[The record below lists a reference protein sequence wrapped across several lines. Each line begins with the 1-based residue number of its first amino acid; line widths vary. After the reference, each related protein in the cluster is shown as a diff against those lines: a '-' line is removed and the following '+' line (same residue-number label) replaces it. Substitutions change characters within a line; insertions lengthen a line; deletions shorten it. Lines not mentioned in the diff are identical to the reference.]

1 MILPNGVK
9 AEKRGNTY
17 YATNETLLQFPDP
30 VVMVRN
36 FARIYLRNL
45 TRVHTNNL
53 GEVLGQEVVIKKFA
67 LAYAPSE
74 GVIAPIL
81 SAPFTTNVSGA
92 PITVAD
98 DDEDTPV
105 YFENFFINYQNY
117 PITSTDPNV
126 TVLTGPPFNYEGYS
140 PADQAYNYYS
150 GNTDPG
156 IPAESDMKDWDND
169 HPENNI
175 LYVYERSVPS
185 AARRATRVIIKAE
198 RFDPNTIGTA
208 NPDSEGDKFYA
219 LDIVN
224 TEGTIIPLLRNQTYT
239 VHLLNIE
246 AGAGEA
252 DITNASKA
260 TSATVSGDPHYQE
273 LDNISDG
280 SSSIGVSFTEQ
291 FYVQPKEDFV
301 MFRYIPTSAG
311 DETYSAGAEGNEL
324 VTFQV
329 GSLNKNT
336 GVFTAVTPADAASQG
351 ILAFNVENG
360 AYKVWI
366 DKNGGDVVP
375 YVRKNNAWVVASA
388 AEIANSAIEK
398 WGMIRYELN
407 SSIVGAD
414 GFFNSERTQT
424 IHVVGTYNTKEMSRN
439 VVIVTS
445 PRQTMKVQCLDKYV
459 AEAIGEKETVRILIP
474 QNLSRSVFPL
484 DFVIEPNGYS
494 LTPDGDTLPVDYG
507 SSIDPDNSG
516 PAFYFIKTITQD
528 TYNGLPTTTTV
539 ETVNGNSTT
548 VTWKYFDCKF
558 KTTLAQN
565 ACTVFVQNHYFNNA
579 NASDEFYNYRQ
590 RLFTSLALSPNTY
603 YRNADREFTF
613 VMDAAHTGT
622 RVWWDPTNAL
632 GASASADAAREA
644 GLSTTNRVFPPVMRV
659 TLNGFTPQY
668 EDDGYGGL
676 QPVTS
681 GLTHESGNTYL
692 YTVYPS
698 TSGTV
703 ELALK
708 ITGAVGSTASVT
720 LSTTNI
726 TENPGLYAEASLSGG
741 TIQAATFT
749 NLSFGTSPLPLG
761 LNKTSTFNFTYGGP
775 VEPVTVSFSGLT
787 LDSTTVEGMT
797 VTSNGNGS
805 YTLTPINT
813 NVTSY
818 SFTVKSTTRFSAGT
832 VTLAA
837 ESYETTSRTV
847 NRPTSFT
854 IPQNALY
861 IRNATT
867 GNPSNFTTGN
877 NNTYVY
883 LNNTTDYAYKARSN
897 FSNAYLNNATMTV
910 TISDFSLVDDDA
922 AVYFIY
928 RSGSNG
934 NYRYYYAQSTL
945 SELTEATASNRVTLH
960 FRTRVTGVSLNKT
973 TVYVAPGKTTTL
985 VATVSPDDA
994 DDKSVTWNSSN
1005 TAVATVSNTG
1015 VVTVSPSATTGTTT
1029 TITVTTNDGGYT
1041 ASCVVTVRRAL
1052 FENTDFSGSVF
1063 YGNGWPATYTFS
1075 IPSDYDMPAGGIDV
1089 ELSLTNLVPDDANI
1103 TESGGKYYYHT
1114 TSTGNK
1120 TLSFKTADNRTAAVS
1135 VTLSHEDFEP
1145 DSGTSSSRSRLT
1157 IPANT
1162 FNMTTAPNNNNTD
1175 IYIYSNTTTLS
1186 ASTLFASFRKN
1197 NNNRNNAEIQF
1208 NTGPGY
1214 PDYGQNV
1221 YLRYS
1226 RNNNYYYATTTA
1238 GNLYSGGTVAF
1249 SRTSW

>member
-1 MILPNGVK
+1 MALLVLAACSKVVEPEMPTPAPVPEGERAVVTFQVAIPNDGPSTKAMGNLPTIDPDGFYIAVFGGSGFFNEWVKATVTPATAHYDPANTSGTGGANATLYNVEATLGITDSRLRVHFIANCPVSKRTSPPISGSQDTEENVLSKIRSQLTDGYNDGYWQKVILPNGVK

-30 VVMVRN
+30 VVMVRD

-126 TVLTGPPFNYEGYS
+126 TILTGPPFNYEGYS

-156 IPAESDMKDWDND
+156 IPAESDMKVWDND

-208 NPDSEGDKFYA
+208 NPVSEGDKFYA

-311 DETYSAGAEGNEL
+311 DEAYSAGEEGNEL

-336 GVFTAVTPADAASQG
+336 GVFTPVTPADAASQG
-351 ILAFNVENG
+351 TLAFNVENG

-366 DKNGGDVVP
+366 VKNGGDVVK
-375 YVRKNNAWVVASA
+375 YVRKNNEWVVANDS
-388 AEIANSAIEK
+388 EIANSAVEK
-398 WGMIRYELN
+398 WGMIRYQLN
-407 SSIVGAD
+407 SSIVGD
-414 GFFNSERTQT
+414 DRYFNSERTQT

-445 PRQTMKVQCLDKYV
+445 PRQTMKVQCLNKYV
-459 AEAIGEKETVRILIP
+459 AKAIGEKETVRVLIP

-528 TYNGLPTTTTV
+528 VYNSLLTTTTV

-579 NASDEFYNYRQ
+579 NASDEFYNYDQ
-590 RLFTSLALSPNTY
+590 RLFTSLTLSPNTY
-603 YRNADREFTF
+603 YRNAEREFTF
-613 VMDAAHTGT
+613 VMDAAHNGT

-676 QPVTS
+676 QPVTP
-681 GLTHESGNTYL
+681 GLSHESGNTYL
-692 YTVYPS
+692 YNVYKPS
-698 TSGTV
+698 IADVGSVT
-703 ELALK
+703 LALK
-708 ITGAVGSTASVT
+708 ITGDVGSTASVT

-726 TENPGLYAEASLSGG
+726 TENPGLYAEASISG
-741 TIQAATFT
+741 TIQGAAFS

-761 LNKTSTFNFTYGGP
+761 LNQTSTFNFTYGGP
-775 VEPVTVSFSGLT
+775 VEPVTVSFTNLT
-787 LDSTTVEGMT
+787 LNSMTVSGMT
-797 VTSNGNGS
+797 VTDNGNGT
-805 YTLTPINT
+805 YTLTPTNT
-813 NVTSY
+813 NTKTY

-832 VTLAA
+832 VTLSA
-837 ESYETTSRTV
+837 EDYATASRTV
-847 NRPTSFT
+847 NRGTFT

-861 IRNATT
+861 FRGS
-867 GNPSNFTTGN
+867 GNGDPSNFTRN
-877 NNTYVY
+877 STYVY
-883 LNNTTDYAYKARSN
+883 LNSSTEYSYLARSQ
-897 FSNAYLNNATMTV
+897 SNNNNYYNKSAMTV
-910 TISDFSLVDDDA
+910 DPSDFSIVDDDA
-922 AVYFIY
+922 TVYFIY
-928 RSGSNG
+928 RTGRVF
-934 NYRYYYAQSTL
+934 YTYYYAQSTL
-945 SELTEATASNRVTLH
+945 SALLEATASNRVTLH
-960 FRTRVTGVSLNKT
+960 F
-973 TVYVAPGKTTTL
+973 
-985 VATVSPDDA
+985 
-994 DDKSVTWNSSN
+994 SN
-1005 TAVATVSNTG
+1005 
-1015 VVTVSPSATTGTTT
+1015 
-1029 TITVTTNDGGYT
+1029 
-1041 ASCVVTVRRAL
+1041 
-1052 FENTDFSGSVF
+1052 
-1063 YGNGWPATYTFS
+1063 
-1075 IPSDYDMPAGGIDV
+1075 
-1089 ELSLTNLVPDDANI
+1089 
-1103 TESGGKYYYHT
+1103 
-1114 TSTGNK
+1114 
-1120 TLSFKTADNRTAAVS
+1120 
-1135 VTLSHEDFEP
+1135 
-1145 DSGTSSSRSRLT
+1145 
-1157 IPANT
+1157 
-1162 FNMTTAPNNNNTD
+1162 
-1175 IYIYSNTTTLS
+1175 
-1186 ASTLFASFRKN
+1186 
-1197 NNNRNNAEIQF
+1197 
-1208 NTGPGY
+1208 
-1214 PDYGQNV
+1214 
-1221 YLRYS
+1221 
-1226 RNNNYYYATTTA
+1226 
-1238 GNLYSGGTVAF
+1238 
-1249 SRTSW
+1249 

>member
-1 MILPNGVK
+1 MALLVLAACSKVVEPEMPTPAPVPEGERAVVTFQVAIPNDGPSTKAMGNLPTIDPDGFYIAVFGGSGFFNEWVKATVTPATAHYDPANTSGTGGANATLYNVEATLSITDSRLRVHFIANCPVSRRTNPPISGSQDTEENVLSKIRSQLTDGYNDGYWQKVILPNGVK

-30 VVMVRN
+30 VVMVRD

-53 GEVLGQEVVIKKFA
+53 GEVVGQEVVIKKFA

-150 GNTDPG
+150 GNTDSG
-156 IPAESDMKDWDND
+156 IPAESDMKVWDND

-175 LYVYERSVPS
+175 LYVYERSVPN

-208 NPDSEGDKFYA
+208 NPVSEGDKFYA

-291 FYVQPKEDFV
+291 FYVQPQEDFV

-351 ILAFNVENG
+351 VLAFNVENG

-366 DKNGGDVVP
+366 VKNGDDVVP

-388 AEIANSAIEK
+388 AEIANSAVEK
-398 WGMIRYELN
+398 WGMIRYQLN

-507 SSIDPDNSG
+507 SSIDPGNTG

-528 TYNGLPTTTTV
+528 AYNGLPTTTTV

-548 VTWKYFDCKF
+548 VTWKYFECKF

-590 RLFTSLALSPNTY
+590 RLFTSLALSPNSY

-676 QPVTS
+676 QPVTP

-692 YTVYPS
+692 YNVYKPS
-698 TSGTV
+698 IADVGSVT
-703 ELALK
+703 LALK
-708 ITGAVGSTASVT
+708 ITGNVGSTASVT

-726 TENPGLYAEASLSGG
+726 TENPGLYAEASLSG
-741 TIQAATFT
+741 TIQGAAFT
-749 NLSFGTSPLPLG
+749 NLSFGTSPLPAG

-775 VEPVTVSFSGLT
+775 VEPVTVSFTNLT
-787 LDSTTVEGMT
+787 LNSTTVSGMT
-797 VTSNGNGS
+797 VTDSGNGTF
-805 YTLTPINT
+805 TLTPTDTNT
-813 NVTSY
+813 ATY

-832 VTLAA
+832 VTLSA
-837 ESYETTSRTV
+837 EDYATVSRTV
-847 NRPTSFT
+847 NRSLVT
-854 IPQNALY
+854 
-861 IRNATT
+861 
-867 GNPSNFTTGN
+867 
-877 NNTYVY
+877 V
-883 LNNTTDYAYKARSN
+883 NTTNANYSNTNRSYTTEEGITVA
-897 FSNAYLNNATMTV
+897 FSNTNPT
-910 TISDFSLVDDDA
+910 FG
-922 AVYFIY
+922 
-928 RSGSNG
+928 GS
-934 NYRYYYAQSTL
+934 
-945 SELTEATASNRVTLH
+945 
-960 FRTRVTGVSLNKT
+960 F
-973 TVYVAPGKTTTL
+973 
-985 VATVSPDDA
+985 
-994 DDKSVTWNSSN
+994 
-1005 TAVATVSNTG
+1005 
-1015 VVTVSPSATTGTTT
+1015 
-1029 TITVTTNDGGYT
+1029 
-1041 ASCVVTVRRAL
+1041 
-1052 FENTDFSGSVF
+1052 
-1063 YGNGWPATYTFS
+1063 
-1075 IPSDYDMPAGGIDV
+1075 
-1089 ELSLTNLVPDDANI
+1089 
-1103 TESGGKYYYHT
+1103 
-1114 TSTGNK
+1114 
-1120 TLSFKTADNRTAAVS
+1120 
-1135 VTLSHEDFEP
+1135 
-1145 DSGTSSSRSRLT
+1145 
-1157 IPANT
+1157 
-1162 FNMTTAPNNNNTD
+1162 TTAPNNTD
-1175 IYIYSNTTTLS
+1175 ITVTAPSGSHITSVVINYSGSNNYASSVTVRSGGGSYNRNGTAGTWTAANNTTTSVTLRTAKRNRYDTQI
-1186 ASTLFASFRKN
+1186 ASIVITCA
-1197 NNNRNNAEIQF
+1197 
-1208 NTGPGY
+1208 
-1214 PDYGQNV
+1214 DD
-1221 YLRYS
+1221 
-1226 RNNNYYYATTTA
+1226 
-1238 GNLYSGGTVAF
+1238 
-1249 SRTSW
+1249 

>member
-1 MILPNGVK
+1 MALLVLAACSKVVEPEMPTPAPVPEGERAVVTFQVAIPNDGPSTKAMGNLPTIDPDGFYIAVFGGSGFFNEWVKATVTPATAHYDPANTSGTDGANATLYNVEATLSITDSRLRVHFIANCPVSKRTSPPISGSQDTEENVLSKIRSQRTDEYNDGYWQKVILPNGVK

-117 PITSTDPNV
+117 PISSTDPNV

-156 IPAESDMKDWDND
+156 IPAESDMTPWDND
-169 HPENNI
+169 HPENNV

-198 RFDPNTIGTA
+198 RFDPNTIGTT
-208 NPDSEGDKFYA
+208 NVSEGDKFYA

-291 FYVQPKEDFV
+291 FYVQPQEDSV

-336 GVFTAVTPADAASQG
+336 GVFTAVTPADAATQG

-366 DKNGGDVVP
+366 VKNGNDVVP
-375 YVRKNNAWVVASA
+375 YVRKNNEWVVANDS
-388 AEIANSAIEK
+388 EIANAAIEK
-398 WGMIRYELN
+398 WGMIRYSLN
-407 SSIVGAD
+407 SSIVGTD
-414 GFFNSERTQT
+414 GFFNSERTQA
-424 IHVVGTYNTKEMSRN
+424 IHIVGTYNTKEMSRN

-459 AEAIGEKETVRILIP
+459 AEASGEKETVRILIP

-528 TYNGLPTTTTV
+528 VYNSLPTTTTV

-676 QPVTS
+676 QPVTP

-692 YTVYPS
+692 YNVYKPS
-698 TSGTV
+698 IADVGSVT
-703 ELALK
+703 LALK
-708 ITGAVGSTASVT
+708 ITGAVGSTASVK

-726 TENPGLYAEASLSGG
+726 TENPGLYAEASLSG
-741 TIQAATFT
+741 TIQGAAFT
-749 NLSFGTSPLPLG
+749 NLSFGTSPLPAG

-775 VEPVTVSFSGLT
+775 VEPVTVSFTNLT
-787 LDSTTVEGMT
+787 LNSMTVSGMT
-797 VTSNGNGS
+797 VTDNGNGT
-805 YTLTPINT
+805 YTLTPTDT

-832 VTLAA
+832 VTLSA
-837 ESYETTSRTV
+837 EDYATVSRTV
-847 NRPTSFT
+847 NRSFT
-854 IPQNALY
+854 IPANALY
-861 IRNATT
+861 FRDAAGT
-867 GNPSNFTTGN
+867 GTPDNLQS
-877 NNTYVY
+877 NTYVY
-883 LNNTTDYAYKARSN
+883 LSNSSTYSTSDYQARSYRNNSYYNNSAMTVDLGN
-897 FSNAYLNNATMTV
+897 FSIVN
-910 TISDFSLVDDDA
+910 DDA
-922 AVYFIY
+922 TVYFMY
-928 RSGSNG
+928 KRG
-934 NYRYYYAQSTL
+934 YRYSTYYATSTL
-945 SELTEATASNRVTLH
+945 SELLDASTSNRVTLR
-960 FRTRVTGVSLNKT
+960 FSTTR
-973 TVYVAPGKTTTL
+973 P
-985 VATVSPDDA
+985 
-994 DDKSVTWNSSN
+994 
-1005 TAVATVSNTG
+1005 
-1015 VVTVSPSATTGTTT
+1015 
-1029 TITVTTNDGGYT
+1029 
-1041 ASCVVTVRRAL
+1041 
-1052 FENTDFSGSVF
+1052 
-1063 YGNGWPATYTFS
+1063 
-1075 IPSDYDMPAGGIDV
+1075 
-1089 ELSLTNLVPDDANI
+1089 
-1103 TESGGKYYYHT
+1103 
-1114 TSTGNK
+1114 
-1120 TLSFKTADNRTAAVS
+1120 
-1135 VTLSHEDFEP
+1135 
-1145 DSGTSSSRSRLT
+1145 
-1157 IPANT
+1157 
-1162 FNMTTAPNNNNTD
+1162 
-1175 IYIYSNTTTLS
+1175 
-1186 ASTLFASFRKN
+1186 
-1197 NNNRNNAEIQF
+1197 
-1208 NTGPGY
+1208 
-1214 PDYGQNV
+1214 
-1221 YLRYS
+1221 
-1226 RNNNYYYATTTA
+1226 
-1238 GNLYSGGTVAF
+1238 
-1249 SRTSW
+1249 

>member
-1 MILPNGVK
+1 MLVACSKVVEPDMPTPAPVPEGERAVVTFQVAIPNDGPSTKAMGNLPTIDPDGFYIAVFGGSGFFNEWVKATVTPATAHYDPANTSGTGGANATIYNVEATLSITDSRLRVHFIANCPVSKRTSPPISGSQDTEENVLSKIRSQLTDGYNDGYWQKVILPNGVK
-9 AEKRGNTY
+9 AEKRENTY

-117 PITSTDPNV
+117 PISSTDPNV
-126 TVLTGPPFNYEGYS
+126 TVLTGPPFNYEGFS
-140 PADQAYNYYS
+140 PSDQAYNYYP

-156 IPAESDMKDWDND
+156 IPTESNMKLWDNV
-169 HPENNI
+169 HPENNV
-175 LYVYERSVPS
+175 LYVYERSVPN
-185 AARRATRVIIKAE
+185 AARRATRVIIQAE
-198 RFDPNTIGTA
+198 RFDPNTIGTDD
-208 NPDSEGDKFYA
+208 PVSEGDKFYA

-291 FYVQPKEDFV
+291 FYVQPQEDFV

-366 DKNGGDVVP
+366 DKNGDDVVP

-388 AEIANSAIEK
+388 AERANSAVEK

-407 SSIVGAD
+407 SSIVGD
-414 GFFNSERTQT
+414 DHYFNSERTQT

-445 PRQTMKVQCLDKYV
+445 PRQTMKVQCLNKYV
-459 AEAIGEKETVRILIP
+459 AKAIGEKETVRVLIP

-484 DFVIEPNGYS
+484 DFVVEPNGYS

-528 TYNGLPTTTTV
+528 VYNSLPTTTTV
-539 ETVNGNSTT
+539 DDNSTT

-565 ACTVFVQNHYFNNA
+565 ACTVFVQNHYFNDA
-579 NASDEFYNYRQ
+579 NASDEFYNYDQ

-603 YRNADREFTF
+603 YRNAAREFTF
-613 VMDAAHTGT
+613 VLDAAHTGGT

-632 GASASADAAREA
+632 NASADADAAREA

-659 TLNGFTPQY
+659 TLIGFTPQY
-668 EDDGYGGL
+668 EDDGYGGQ

-726 TENPGLYAEASLSGG
+726 TENPGLYAEESLSG
-741 TIQAATFT
+741 TIQEATFT
-749 NLSFGTSPLPLG
+749 NLSFGTSPLPAG

-775 VEPVTVSFSGLT
+775 VEPVTVSFTNLT
-787 LDSTTVEGMT
+787 LNSLTVSGMT
-797 VTSNGNGS
+797 VTDNGNGT
-805 YTLTPINT
+805 YTLTPTNT
-813 NVTSY
+813 NTTTY

-832 VTLAA
+832 VTLSA
-837 ESYETTSRTV
+837 EDYATVSRTV
-847 NRPTSFT
+847 NRSFT
-854 IPQNALY
+854 IPANALY
-861 IRNATT
+861 FRNEAGT
-867 GNPSNFTTGN
+867 GNPSNLQNGTVVYLSNSTTYSTSDYQASTNRN
-877 NNTYVY
+877 NNYY
-883 LNNTTDYAYKARSN
+883 NNSAMTVNPGN
-897 FSNAYLNNATMTV
+897 FSIVN
-910 TISDFSLVDDDA
+910 DDA
-922 AVYFIY
+922 TVYFMY
-928 RSGSNG
+928 KRGTYYST
-934 NYRYYYAQSTL
+934 YYATSTL
-945 SELTEATASNRVTLH
+945 SELLDASTSNRVTLR
-960 FRTRVTGVSLNKT
+960 FSTTR
-973 TVYVAPGKTTTL
+973 P
-985 VATVSPDDA
+985 
-994 DDKSVTWNSSN
+994 
-1005 TAVATVSNTG
+1005 
-1015 VVTVSPSATTGTTT
+1015 
-1029 TITVTTNDGGYT
+1029 
-1041 ASCVVTVRRAL
+1041 
-1052 FENTDFSGSVF
+1052 
-1063 YGNGWPATYTFS
+1063 
-1075 IPSDYDMPAGGIDV
+1075 
-1089 ELSLTNLVPDDANI
+1089 
-1103 TESGGKYYYHT
+1103 
-1114 TSTGNK
+1114 
-1120 TLSFKTADNRTAAVS
+1120 
-1135 VTLSHEDFEP
+1135 
-1145 DSGTSSSRSRLT
+1145 
-1157 IPANT
+1157 
-1162 FNMTTAPNNNNTD
+1162 
-1175 IYIYSNTTTLS
+1175 
-1186 ASTLFASFRKN
+1186 
-1197 NNNRNNAEIQF
+1197 
-1208 NTGPGY
+1208 
-1214 PDYGQNV
+1214 
-1221 YLRYS
+1221 
-1226 RNNNYYYATTTA
+1226 
-1238 GNLYSGGTVAF
+1238 
-1249 SRTSW
+1249 